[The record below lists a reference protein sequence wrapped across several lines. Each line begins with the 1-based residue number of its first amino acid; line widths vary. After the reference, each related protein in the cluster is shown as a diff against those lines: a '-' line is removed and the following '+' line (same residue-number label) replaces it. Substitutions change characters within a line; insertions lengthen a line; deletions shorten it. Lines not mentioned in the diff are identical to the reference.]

1 MKTTP
6 KILTPQQ
13 LDLLLQSLNKKY
25 KLITLLMA
33 DAGLR
38 VTEVVRLQIKHFNF
52 QEQIVQIH
60 SLKKRPTAKDKIRT
74 LPLTQRTLNALTQYW
89 STLKNKSP
97 EAYLFP
103 PSAQSKQPHLSRKM
117 VWRRLKKHSNGYVNP
132 HMLRHYFATR
142 VVNEGNDIRT
152 AQKMLG
158 HSSQQTTEIYLHV
171 PQQKIQAAIN
181 SIEPK
186 TNSFNRF
193 FNKLL
198 NSKPSTPDIHI
209 TPARIGLTL
218 FHIGRKKE
226 LQQLHNL
233 AQKQVNVLL
242 LGPQGIGKSHLLD
255 NYHKGQIIRIDDFRS
270 PKKTLGGLLLELY
283 DHDKEA
289 ILQMLLKINSRFDLE
304 KLATRESIKRLCEL
318 AIQATTP
325 KEYTLIFDDLTDIT
339 KYGVTIMEKLKNHFI
354 IIAAARRIKLEH
366 STFLSNFEKIE
377 LQPLSRPE
385 SIELINKLSLPI
397 ANRITD
403 YEAYKNRIWEDTQG
417 IPLYIIEMI
426 ERLSKEPLIT
436 PETTATI
443 RHTASKQEIDFT
455 LPLIVLFS
463 SLMVLRYLGNEL
475 GDNAGALKLIGGLG
489 LIVAIFSRHIFRTL
503 KRKFV

>member
-1 MKTTP
+1 MNNASQL
-6 KILTPQQ
+6 LTPQQ
-13 LDLLLQSLNKKY
+13 LDILLQSLNRKY
-25 KLITLLMA
+25 RLITLLMA

-38 VTEVVRLQIKHFNF
+38 VTEVVRLQVKHFNF
-52 QEQIVQIH
+52 PEQTVQIQ
-60 SLKKRPTAKDKIRT
+60 SLKKRPTAKDKIRM
-74 LPLTQRTLNALTQYW
+74 LPLTQRIMEALTDYW
-89 STLKNKSP
+89 GIMKNKESN
-97 EAYLFP
+97 AYLFP
-103 PSAQSKQPHLSRKM
+103 PSSQSNQLHLSRKM
-117 VWRRLKKHSNGYVNP
+117 VWRRLKKHSNGLINP

-158 HSSQQTTEIYLHV
+158 HASQQTTEIYLHV
-171 PQQKIQAAIN
+171 PQQKIQAAIS
-181 SIEPK
+181 SIEVKKPWYHRFTSFTSSSLPPK
-186 TNSFNRF
+186 VH
-193 FNKLL
+193 L
-198 NSKPSTPDIHI
+198 
-209 TPARIGLTL
+209 TPARIGLTP

-226 LQQLHNL
+226 LEKLHEL
-233 AQKQVNVLL
+233 ARKEINVLL
-242 LGPQGIGKSHLLD
+242 LGPQGIGKTHLLD
-255 NYHKGQIIRIDDFRS
+255 NYHQGKIIRIDDFRS

-283 DHDKEA
+283 DQDKEA
-289 ILQMLLKINSRFDLE
+289 IMEMLLKINSRFDLE

-318 AIQATTP
+318 AIQATAS
-325 KEYTLIFDDLTDIT
+325 KEYTLVFDDLTDIT
-339 KYGVTIMEKLKNHFI
+339 KYGVKVMEKLKNHFI

-366 STFLSNFEKIE
+366 KSFLSNFEKIE
-377 LQPLSRPE
+377 LTPLSRPE
-385 SIELINKLSLPI
+385 SIELINKLSIHLI
-397 ANRITD
+397 DRITD

-417 IPLYIIEMI
+417 IPLYVIEMI
-426 ERLSKEPLIT
+426 ERLSKESRIT